1 MRKDAV
7 KGRAKALTSRL
18 PWGVIGMLL
27 FVAPAELFVARNAHR
42 FMTWIEMDWKVVGQ
56 EARTKAAGADVL
68 IFGDSMLK
76 FGLAPT
82 VLSEKVGRPVYSL
95 ALLDGKPASSYFL
108 LRRALE
114 SGARPKVVLVDYQPE
129 CMCEPPDHLAENRH
143 WKGLLSLRECWD
155 FSRTYRDAHFFGR
168 TALARLLPSY
178 RCRSGVR
185 EETLLALQG
194 LSGPNAADNARN
206 ARNRD
211 LNRGGLLLAKKPS
224 YNGSI
229 PKKFWPELFSD
240 EWGSRPGHTVYVR
253 RFMALAA
260 RHGVRVVW
268 VIPPNTPELERVRD
282 SYGMLDRY
290 TRFVQGVQKLYPNL
304 HVVDARRA
312 GFDHHVFI
320 DPVHLDRDG
329 AVAFTLGVAEALRPF
344 LRASESPTD
353 PAARWVSLTRPGRPD
368 APVELEDLEQ
378 SRKVVLGGGETVR
391 R

>member
-7 KGRAKALTSRL
+7 KGRAKALISRL

-56 EARTKAAGADVL
+56 EARTKAVGADVL

-76 FGLAPT
+76 FGLSPK
-82 VLSEKVGRPVYSL
+82 VLSEKVGRAVYSL

-108 LRRALE
+108 LHRALE
-114 SGARPKVVLVDYQPE
+114 AGARPKAVLVDYQPE
-129 CMCEPPDHLAENRH
+129 CMCEPPNHLTENRH

-155 FSRTYRDAHFFGR
+155 FSRIYRDTDFFGR

-185 EETLLALQG
+185 EEALLALQG
-194 LSGPNAADNARN
+194 ESSPNASDNARN
-206 ARNRD
+206 ARNRS
-211 LNRGGLLLAKKPS
+211 LNQGGLLLAKKPS

-229 PKKFWPELFSD
+229 PKGFWPDMFSD
-240 EWGSRPGHTVYVR
+240 EWTSRPGHTVYVR
-253 RFMALAA
+253 RFIALAA
-260 RHGVRVVW
+260 RYGVRVVW

-290 TRFVQGVQKLYPNL
+290 TNYVRSVQKLYPNL

-312 GFDHHVFI
+312 GFDHHLFM

-329 AVAFTLGVAEALRPF
+329 AVALSFGVAEALRP
-344 LRASESPTD
+344 LLQASGSLSD
-353 PAARWVSLTRPGRPD
+353 PAARWVSLTRPGRAD
-368 APVELEDLEQ
+368 TPVELEDLEQ
-378 SRKVVLGGGETVR
+378 SRKIVLGGGETAR